1 MGKRGRKSRFKTN
14 KIEEDYQ
21 VVENFIQP
29 WIQVVQ
35 GEDGEMLHVVQ
46 GEDGQMHVVQAGVY
60 ILDKYQVKHRCR
72 DPNLIQSQTH
82 STPLSVEI
90 LRFFG
95 GGSAQPNPAV

>member
-60 ILDKYQVKHRCR
+60 ILDKHQVKHRCQ
-72 DPNLIQSQTH
+72 DPS
-82 STPLSVEI
+82 
-90 LRFFG
+90 
-95 GGSAQPNPAV
+95 